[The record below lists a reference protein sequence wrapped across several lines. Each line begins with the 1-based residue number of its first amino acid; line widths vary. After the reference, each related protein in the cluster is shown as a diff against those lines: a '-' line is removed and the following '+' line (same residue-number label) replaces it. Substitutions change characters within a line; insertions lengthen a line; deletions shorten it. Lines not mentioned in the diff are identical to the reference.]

1 MAARL
6 WHDQGAIS
14 DGHVLTKGKLNFNVI
29 IGWLFQYYYIKEG
42 NENMKGGYV
51 LVDCTGLD
59 LLSETTQTISGLY
72 NKVKA
77 AMATGK
83 MIIAENMIWGDDGYI
98 SPISV
103 FGIDM
108 GPSYGIYLTASTL
121 QIRVSPANVVTIV
134 NMAPST

>member
-1 MAARL
+1 
-6 WHDQGAIS
+6 
-14 DGHVLTKGKLNFNVI
+14 
-29 IGWLFQYYYIKEG
+29 
-42 NENMKGGYV
+42 MKGGYV
-51 LVDCTGLD
+51 LIDCKGLD
-59 LLSETTQTISGLY
+59 LLSESTQTIAGLY

-83 MIIAENMIWGDDGYI
+83 MIIAENCIWGSDGFI

-108 GPSYGIYLTASTL
+108 GSTYGIYLTASTL

-134 NMAPST
+134 NMVGD